1 VARGS
6 GNRSRLLLIILLV
19 TSLFFITL
27 DLRGVSLTKGSRSV
41 AQTTLAPIQRT
52 VSDIFSPVGRFF
64 NDIKNFGGIKNQL
77 TAEEAANA
85 QLKSDLLAA
94 EDVKGQL
101 TQLKGVLDLA
111 GRGKYQVVAA
121 RVIARGSAASF
132 SETITLDQGSR
143 SGIKPD
149 MSVISANGLVG
160 LVKTVTSSTAIVQL
174 ISDPSFKVGV
184 RIARSQSVGVLQGEG
199 SNTFSLQLLDPAG
212 TIQVGDNLLT
222 NGSDVNR
229 PFVPGVPVGQVTW
242 VDHTTS
248 TLTQSGD
255 VKSYANLNDL
265 GVVSVIVS
273 APTSAPAVAL
283 VPTPQPTVT
292 VYLTAA
298 PTPVATGIPVPGT
311 TAAPTA
317 TPSSTPVPSVTPTAA
332 KKK

>member
-41 AQTTLAPIQRT
+41 AQTTLAPVQRT
-52 VSDIFSPVGRFF
+52 VSDIFAPVGRFF
-64 NDIKNFGGIKNQL
+64 NDIKNFGSIKNQL
-77 TAEEAANA
+77 TAAEKAND
-85 QLKSDLLAA
+85 QLKSDLIQA
-94 EDVKGQL
+94 EDTKGQL
-101 TQLKGVLDLA
+101 AQLKGVLDLA

-132 SETITLDQGSR
+132 SQTITIDQGSAG
-143 SGIKPD
+143 GIKTD

-160 LVKTVTSSTAIVQL
+160 LVKNVTSSTAIVQL

-184 RIARSQSVGVLQGEG
+184 RIAKSQSIGVLQGEG
-199 SNTFSLQLLDPAG
+199 TNTFSLQLLDPAG
-212 TIQVGDNLLT
+212 TINVGDSLLT
-222 NGSDVNR
+222 NGSDNNH

-255 VKSYANLNDL
+255 VKSYANLNNL
-265 GVVSVIVS
+265 GIVSVILS
-273 APTSAPAVAL
+273 APTAAPAKAL

-292 VYLTAA
+292 IYVTAQ
-298 PTPVATGIPVPGT
+298 PTPVATGIPVPG
-311 TAAPTA
+311 AAV
-317 TPSSTPVPSVTPTAA
+317 TPSASPTPSPTPS